1 MSLGFC
7 GAFFTRYSAVMVL
20 PINGNINF
28 ECGQD
33 LYDDMDLEAPP
44 ESWDDVAAVAN
55 KAQKRYDGDVYCC
68 LGCGER
74 RANVASYDRQTE

>member
-1 MSLGFC
+1 VSLGFR
-7 GAFFTRYSAVMVL
+7 GVFFTRYSAVMVL

-55 KAQKRYDGDVYCC
+55 KAQKRYDGDVYCG

-74 RANVASYDRQTE
+74 RANVASYDRQT